1 MLTEEKEDYLKAIL
15 TNDGDVSFV
24 SNKQL
29 SQFLNIKPPSVSE
42 MIGRL
47 EKEGYVETKH
57 YKGAC
62 LTKEGLDR
70 TLDIIK
76 RHRLLELFLIEILQ
90 YNWEE
95 VHQEAEILE
104 HRISDLFVER
114 LDKTLNFPKTCP
126 HGGVIPRDHHYK
138 ELYTTSIL
146 EFEPGDNVIVK
157 RVRDKTDLLV
167 YLSSKDIY
175 IGNTVE
181 IVSKDDTNKV
191 IIIKRNENVTI
202 LSYENAMNIFAEKQ

>member
-24 SNKQL
+24 SNKKL

-42 MIGRL
+42 MVGRL
-47 EKEGYVETKH
+47 EKSGYVETKP
-57 YKGAC
+57 YKGVK
-62 LTKEGLDR
+62 LTEEGLNH

-76 RHRLLELFLIEILQ
+76 RHRLLELFLIEILK

-114 LDKTLNFPKTCP
+114 LDNILNYPETCP

-138 ELYTTSIL
+138 EKYTKTIL
-146 EFEPGDNVIVK
+146 EFEPADVVTIK
-157 RVRDKTDLLV
+157 RVRDKTKLLV
-167 YLSSKDIY
+167 YLSSKDIS
-175 IGNTVE
+175 IGNDVE

-191 IIIKRNENVTI
+191 VIIKRNDVITI
-202 LSYENAMNIFAEKQ
+202 LSYENAMNIFAEK